1 MPPGQ
6 VVVTKL
12 SEISLTDITPDL
24 ARKSGFSGVVEL
36 LKIAKHGAGRR
47 VFLVEFR
54 YVGPDAKLPTRGAKK
69 RR

>member
-6 VVVTKL
+6 IVVTKL
-12 SEISLTDITPDL
+12 SEISLADITPKL
-24 ARKSGFSGVVEL
+24 ARESGFSGVVEL

-54 YVGPDAKLPTRGAKK
+54 YVAPVAKTRS
-69 RR
+69 